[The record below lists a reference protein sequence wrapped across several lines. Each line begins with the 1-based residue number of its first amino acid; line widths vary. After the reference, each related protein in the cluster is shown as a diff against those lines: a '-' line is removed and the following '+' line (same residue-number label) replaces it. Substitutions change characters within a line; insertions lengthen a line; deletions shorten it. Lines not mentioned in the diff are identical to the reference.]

1 MSKLSQFAAAC
12 AAVVCAFSA
21 IADTIYVKADAG
33 GVGDGSSW
41 ADAYTDVAS
50 AIAAANE
57 TGDTV
62 YIAKGVYP
70 VASVMSVTNIPA
82 IYGGFLGESED
93 ETVEGRQFDVN
104 KTVLSGDKD
113 NNDYWCHIEPGAVG
127 SYSFTKTELKDKPLF
142 KDGELQLPP
151 DFTGDYDGYVPNIDT
166 ANATAVFS
174 IKNGIAGV
182 IDGLWCAGFCGDSTA
197 FVTFQSGTKAVDL
210 VNCRFL
216 GNTSHSATIKNS
228 DDSSNKKLIGC
239 KVMFTGI
246 RITAPWGD
254 NVSPGVNLGT
264 GGTLVPQDCDFVSL
278 VSTGEDAM
286 WKQWSGFNV
295 LCFKR
300 PGADWAYNLQM
311 TVRDCRFVR
320 NFALQRA
327 PKTTPNILALTSGNN
342 WESARFVDCVFSNNL
357 SVAAKTDAKVLDFPN
372 CNLEM
377 IGCSFVNNRHD
388 EKGGSTRNFSFLGNG
403 GSNSRWQFFNSCSFV
418 GNAYHVTNSS
428 LTDGSMRVSMFL
440 LPDDNQQSGFI
451 NCVFDSNKMSAVV
464 PDGVKAV
471 LCRGVVVYCGT
482 ANTSSQTS
490 ITGCTFLG
498 PREEG
503 VCDVHTMADHSQPIR
518 IVDSIFEYT
527 GGEPYDGLD
536 IRNPAVVSLE
546 SCTLANWVAP
556 DVEYAIANHDYDWIP
571 FATNI
576 VAKTGRPVLV
586 PAAKTEKLRD
596 SADIAFNGATF
607 KAAVNS
613 APNGWITNFAFRAKG
628 AATWLA
634 LNPKFKALDAD
645 VSENPDKYVAHDA
658 IGATRPY
665 GATTRGASETLT
677 EAAENGGT
685 LVLRRDPFKG
695 GTFSG
700 PQTQAVAPG
709 ERAVPVTVTATDASA
724 PFAGWYD
731 EAGEF
736 VSDSATLDMGELTG
750 LRTLTAKFA
759 VAKVKLTFDLGEHG
773 TFVESGERTYS
784 VDLVP
789 GSEFPEVPA
798 FTADEGYV
806 FADWHRVV
814 FPVVVPETATTYSAR
829 FVTTAMRTIFVV
841 PAAEAME
848 NPDGLGWDSAFGSV
862 ADACAEAAI
871 GQGEVWVKE
880 GVYMVAKT
888 IPLKAN
894 VTVRGGFAGDETSAV
909 EADPVAHPTILWG
922 DVNKNDYWKGSSG
935 ASRGYIF
942 KDGVLNR
949 PDPDMTTDNYWAVNS
964 GETVDDTYSCFAAE
978 ESVENVGF
986 FGLTFVGFQRSV
998 VSDTYGGESTLVVSN
1013 CDFVANVTGV
1023 GSGYAALKTSGRSV
1037 AVGNCRFLGNYSALA
1052 LTVPTGRTAM
1062 ISDCCFDAN
1071 IATEGGAGGVYLA
1084 GAGAVDVASCA
1095 FNRNYAAQSMYT
1107 RQSAGVWCAMSSGA
1121 TAMFADCTFATN
1133 CVSDLSFGS
1142 FGMSGAAAVTVC
1154 RAKFTANKCVNPR
1167 ADSWLAMTA
1176 APSAPSACF
1185 TVYHSGKLLVKDSY
1199 FGDNTLVGGQN
1210 DLRAAVLASLGGET
1224 AFVNCT
1230 VENCAVGSHGQPSG
1244 VFGVRANSKLG
1255 LVNCLVRGTT
1265 LTGATSGIVT
1275 YYDELTDA
1283 SVGIVNTA
1291 FWDDVKGFHGGSA
1304 GKLGLASSSIAT
1316 LETTNGLAVAYCYET
1331 VSNGVTRTVP
1341 TKIGPNGAWA
1351 GAVTAAVRGRKVW
1364 ERGNTV
1370 YFYDEVANAA
1380 KPWRKVSDTT
1390 SFAAS
1395 VSGLDQTMP
1404 VIPDAFGDQ
1413 WPHNHNKVGPRHDR
1427 QGLMLIVR

>member
-1 MSKLSQFAAAC
+1 MNKLIMLLSLMFVGTTALSG
-12 AAVVCAFSA
+12 VVH
-21 IADTIYVKADAG
+21 VKAGAQG
-33 GVGDGSSW
+33 ANDGSSW
-41 ADAYTDVAS
+41 ADAYTDVAT
-50 AIAAANE
+50 AIAAANRA
-57 TGDTV
+57 GDTV

-70 VASVMSVTNIPA
+70 VADVMSVTNIPA

-93 ETVEGRQFDVN
+93 ETVEDRQFDVN
-104 KTVLSGDKD
+104 KTVLSGDRD
-113 NNDYWCHIEPGAVG
+113 NNDYWCHIEPGVVG
-127 SYSFTKTELKDKPLF
+127 SYTFTKTDLTDKPLF

-182 IDGLWCAGFCGDSTA
+182 IDGLWCAGFCGGSTA

-246 RITAPWGD
+246 RITAAWGD
-254 NVSPGVNLGT
+254 NVSPGVDLGT
-264 GGTLVPQDCDFVSL
+264 GGKLVPQDCDFVSL

-286 WKQWSGFNV
+286 YKQWSGFNV
-295 LCFKR
+295 LGFKR
-300 PGADWAYNLQM
+300 PGADWAYNLQL

-327 PKTTPNILALTSGNN
+327 TKTTPNILALTSGNN

-428 LTDGSMRVSMFL
+428 LTDGSMRVAMFM

-451 NCVFDSNKMSAVV
+451 NCVFDSNRMTAVV
-464 PDGVKAV
+464 PSGVKPV
-471 LCRGVVVYCGT
+471 FCRGVVVYCGT

-498 PREEG
+498 PREDG
-503 VCDVHTMADHSQPIR
+503 VCDVHTMANHSQPIR

-546 SCTLANWVAP
+546 SCTLANLVTP

-596 SADIAFNGATF
+596 SADFAFNGATF
-607 KAAVNS
+607 KAAMTS

-628 AATWLA
+628 SATWLA

-645 VSENPDKYVAHDA
+645 VSKNPGKYVMHDA
-658 IGATRPY
+658 IGVTRPH

-700 PQTQAVAPG
+700 PQTQAVALG
-709 ERAVPVTVTATDASA
+709 ERAVPVTVAATDASA

-736 VSDSATLDMGELTG
+736 VTDSVTLDMGELTG

-759 VAKVKLTFDLGEHG
+759 VAKVRLTFDLGEHG
-773 TFVESGERTYS
+773 TFVESGERTY
-784 VDLVP
+784 VIDLVP
-789 GSEFPEVPA
+789 GGEFPEVPA

-806 FADWHRVV
+806 FADWHHVT
-814 FPVVVPETATTYSAR
+814 FPVSVPETATTYSAR
-829 FVTTAMRTIFVV
+829 FVTTAKRTIFVV
-841 PAAEAME
+841 PAAEAGADS
-848 NPDGLGWDSAFGSV
+848 DGLGWDSAFGSV

-880 GVYMVAKT
+880 GVHMVAKT

-894 VTVRGGFAGDETSAV
+894 VTVRGGFSGNETSAE
-909 EADPVAHPTILWG
+909 EADPAAHPTILWG

-935 ASRGYIF
+935 TSYGKVIVEGAV
-942 KDGVLNR
+942 KC
-949 PDPDMTTDNYWAVNS
+949 PDPDMTTDNYWVVNS
-964 GETVDDTYSCFAAE
+964 NETVDDTYSCFAAAE
-978 ESVENVGF
+978 TVENVGF

-998 VSDTYGGESTLVVSN
+998 ISDTYGGESTLVVSN
-1013 CDFVANVTGV
+1013 CDFVANVTGG

-1037 AVGNCRFLGNYSALA
+1037 AVGNCRFLGNYSALE
-1052 LTVPTGRTAM
+1052 LTVPAGKTAM
-1062 ISDCCFDAN
+1062 IADCRFDAN
-1071 IATEGGAGGVYLA
+1071 ISTEGGAGGVYLA
-1084 GAGAVDVASCA
+1084 GAGSAAVVSCA
-1095 FNRNYAAQSMYT
+1095 FSRNYAAQSMYT
-1107 RQSAGVWCAMSSGA
+1107 RRSAAVWCAMSSGA
-1121 TAMFADCTFATN
+1121 TATFTDCAFATN

-1167 ADSWLAMTA
+1167 YDSWNSMTA
-1176 APSAPSACF
+1176 APSAPSPCF
-1185 TVYHSGKLLVKDSY
+1185 TVYHSGKLLVRDSY

-1210 DLRAAVLASLGGET
+1210 DLRAAVCASLGGET

-1230 VENCAVGSHGQPSG
+1230 VENCAVGSDGQPSG
-1244 VFGVRANSKLG
+1244 VFGVRSSAKLG

-1265 LTGATSGIVT
+1265 LTGEASGIVA
-1275 YYDELTDA
+1275 YYAESTGA

-1291 FWDDVKGFHGGSA
+1291 FVDDVRGFHGGSA

-1316 LETTNGLAVAYCYET
+1316 LDATNGLAVAYCHDT

-1341 TKIGPNGAWA
+1341 TEVGPNGAWA
-1351 GAVTAAVRGRKVW
+1351 GAVNAAVRGRKVW
-1364 ERGNTV
+1364 EKDNSV
-1370 YFYDEVANAA
+1370 YFYDDVANAA
-1380 KPWRKVSDTT
+1380 KPWRKVADTT

-1395 VSGLDQTMP
+1395 VSGLDLTTP
-1404 VIPDAFGDQ
+1404 VIPDAFGVR
-1413 WPHNHNKVGPRHDR
+1413 WPHNRNKVGPRYACP
-1427 QGLMLIVR
+1427 GFVLIVR

>member
-1 MSKLSQFAAAC
+1 MSKLGKFAAAC
-12 AAVVCAFSA
+12 AAVLCAFGVEA
-21 IADTIYVKADAG
+21 GTIYVRADAG
-33 GVGDGSSW
+33 GAGDGSSW
-41 ADAYTDVAS
+41 ANAYTDVAS

-62 YIAKGVYP
+62 YVAKGVYP

-127 SYSFTKTELKDKPLF
+127 SYTFTKTDLTDKPLF

-182 IDGLWCAGFCGDSTA
+182 IDGLWCAGFCGGSA
-197 FVTFQSGTKAVDL
+197 FVTFQSGTKAVNL

-228 DDSSNKKLIGC
+228 DTSSTKKLIGC

-246 RITAPWGD
+246 RITAAWGD
-254 NVSPGVNLGT
+254 NVSPGVDLGQ

-278 VSTGEDAM
+278 VSTDEDAM
-286 WKQWSGFNV
+286 YKQWSGFNV
-295 LCFKR
+295 LGFKR
-300 PGADWAYNLQM
+300 SGADWAYNLQL

-327 PKTTPNILALTSGNN
+327 SKTTPNILALTSGNN

-357 SVAAKTDAKVLDFPN
+357 SVAAKVDAKVLDFPN

-403 GSNSRWQFFNSCSFV
+403 GDNSRWQFFNSCSFV

-428 LTDGSMRVSMFL
+428 LADGSMRVAMFL
-440 LPDDNQQSGFI
+440 LPSDNQQSGFI
-451 NCVFDSNKMSAVV
+451 NCVFDSNKMTAVV
-464 PDGVKAV
+464 PDGVKPV
-471 LCRGVVVYCGT
+471 FCRGVVVYCGT

-503 VCDVHTMADHSQPIR
+503 VCDVHTMANHSQPIR
-518 IVDSIFEYT
+518 IVDSIFEYA

-546 SCTLANWVAP
+546 SCTLANWVTP

-576 VAKTGRPVLV
+576 VAKTSRPVLV

-607 KAAVNS
+607 KAAMTS

-628 AATWLA
+628 SATWLA

-645 VSENPDKYVAHDA
+645 VSKNPDKYVMHDA
-658 IGATRPY
+658 TGVTRPY

-700 PQTQAVAPG
+700 PQTQSVAPG
-709 ERAVPVTVTATDASA
+709 ERTVPVTVTATDASA

-736 VSDSATLDMGELTG
+736 VTDSATLDMGELTG

-773 TFVESGERTYS
+773 TFEESGERSYS
-784 VDLVP
+784 IDLVP

-806 FADWHRVV
+806 FADWHHVT

-829 FVTTAMRTIFVV
+829 FVTTAKRTIFVV
-841 PAAEAME
+841 PAAEAGE

-880 GVYMVAKT
+880 GVHMVAKT
-888 IPLKAN
+888 IPLRAN
-894 VTVRGGFAGDETSAV
+894 VTVRGGFAGNETSAD
-909 EADPVAHPTILWG
+909 EADPAAHPTILWG

-935 ASRGYIF
+935 ASRGAVL
-942 KDGVLNR
+942 KDGVLKR
-949 PDPDMTTDNYWAVNS
+949 PDPDMTTDNYWVVNS
-964 GETVDDTYSCFAAE
+964 AETVDDTYSCFAAE
-978 ESVENVGF
+978 AAIENVGF

-1013 CDFVANVTGV
+1013 CDFVANVTGG
-1023 GSGYAALKTSGRSV
+1023 GSGYAVLETSGRSV
-1037 AVGNCRFLGNYSALA
+1037 VVGNCRFLGNYSALE
-1052 LTVPTGRTAM
+1052 LTVPTGKTAK
-1062 ISDCCFDAN
+1062 ISDCRFDAN
-1071 IATEGGAGGVYLA
+1071 ISTEGGAGGAYLA
-1084 GAGAVDVASCA
+1084 GAGSAEVVSCA
-1095 FNRNYAAQSMYT
+1095 FSRNYAAQSMYT
-1107 RQSAGVWCAMSSGA
+1107 RRSAAVWCAMSSGA
-1121 TAMFADCTFATN
+1121 TATFTDCTFATN

-1142 FGMSGAAAVTVC
+1142 FGMSSAASVTVL

-1167 ADSWLAMTA
+1167 LDSWNSMTA
-1176 APSAPSACF
+1176 APSAPSPCI
-1185 TVYHSGKLLVKDSY
+1185 TVYHSGKLLVRDSY

-1210 DLRAAVLASLGGET
+1210 DLRAAVCASLGGET
-1224 AFVNCT
+1224 MFVNCT
-1230 VENCAVGSHGQPSG
+1230 VENCAVGSEGQPSG
-1244 VFGVRANSKLG
+1244 VFGVRRSSKLG

-1265 LTGATSGIVT
+1265 LTGTTSGIVT
-1275 YYDELTDA
+1275 YYAESTDS

-1291 FWDDVKGFHGGSA
+1291 FLDDVKGFHGGSA
-1304 GKLGLASSSIAT
+1304 GKLGLANSSIAS

-1341 TKIGPNGAWA
+1341 TEVGPNGAWA
-1351 GAVTAAVRGRKVW
+1351 GAVNATVRGRKVW
-1364 ERGNTV
+1364 EKDNVV

-1380 KPWRKVSDTT
+1380 KPWRKVADTT

-1395 VSGLDQTMP
+1395 VSGLEQASP
-1404 VIPDAFGDQ
+1404 VIPDAFGNQ
-1413 WPHNHNKVGPRHDR
+1413 WPHNRNKVGPQYDR
-1427 QGLMLIVR
+1427 PGLLLIVR